1 MGLARSYEKGV
12 ADYSFSLLIADD
24 PLGAP
29 GAPGDHVDDPVLFV
43 LVKPRAAAGFADDQ
57 EE

>member
-1 MGLARSYEKGV
+1 LARSYEKDV

-29 GAPGDHVDDPVLFV
+29 GDHGDDLVIFV
-43 LVKPRAAAGFADDQ
+43 LVKPRAAAGFSDDQ

>member
-1 MGLARSYEKGV
+1 M
-12 ADYSFSLLIADD
+12 ADD